1 VINRIIRSNTLKI
14 EDLTVQEGPVGDF
27 VQATK
32 AAVGG
37 AKKAFTQTRAKQ
49 RSDLG
54 KQVPKGTNVVGMD
67 NKTYVWHGAQW
78 IGQDGKVAR
87 KDIAPQLT
95 QAAIRQ
101 ADSGIM
107 KGIGM
112 VAKGL
117 GKGVGKIAKG
127 VKSAAGATAQAYQG
141 TVTGMKRGQ
150 DAYKQSMIGRWQ
162 DKVAP
167 TPSDGLPGAIH
178 SQLTGGDK
186 VRKWEQEI
194 AKHRQAVQAKKL
206 ATKQVS

>member
-1 VINRIIRSNTLKI
+1 MKI

-54 KQVPKGTNVVGMD
+54 KQIPKGTNVMGMD

-127 VKSAAGATAQAYQG
+127 VGKGVKSAAGATAQAYQG

-150 DAYKQSMIGRWQ
+150 DAYKQSMIGKIQ

-167 TPSDGLPGAIH
+167 TPSGGLPGAIH
-178 SQLTGGDK
+178 GQLTGGDK

-194 AKHRQAVQAKKL
+194 DKHRQAVQAKKL
-206 ATKQVS
+206 ATKKVS

>member
-1 VINRIIRSNTLKI
+1 MKI

-54 KQVPKGTNVVGMD
+54 KQIPKGTNVVGMD
-67 NKTYVWHGAQW
+67 GNTYVWHGQQW
-78 IGQDGKVAR
+78 IGPKGVAR

-101 ADSGIM
+101 ADGGIM

-117 GKGVGKIAKG
+117 GKGVGKIAKGVSKG

-150 DAYKQSMIGRWQ
+150 DAYRQSMIGKIQ

-167 TPSDGLPGAIH
+167 TPSDGIPGAIH
-178 SQLTGGDK
+178 GQLTGGDK

-194 AKHRQAVQAKKL
+194 EKHRQAVQAKKL
-206 ATKQVS
+206 ATKKVS